1 MLFSNN
7 KIFYFNQNL
16 IFQSIKAI
24 DLIALGFLCQLFKK
38 LNAHFEYIKH
48 FPIFMLN
55 YFGFQPI
62 WLNTEIKPIIN
73 NKVDSISLCNRF
85 ETMHLRLTPIL

>member
-1 MLFSNN
+1 M
-7 KIFYFNQNL
+7 IV
-16 IFQSIKAI
+16 
-24 DLIALGFLCQLFKK
+24 LGFLCQLFKK

-62 WLNTEIKPIIN
+62 WLNTEIKPTIN

-85 ETMHLRLTPIL
+85 ETMHLRLTPNLVSAILQVPIIKLLKIKTYRAR